1 MRNLRD
7 ALLWR
12 GTRSDALDEARKL
25 TASAR
30 RMGYDVVVR
39 GTLRRYGQATYEER
53 PYGVF
58 LDPRNS

>member
-12 GTRSDALDEARKL
+12 GTKPDAESEADKL
-25 TASAR
+25 RAAAR

-39 GTLRRYGQATYEER
+39 PTLRRYGKQVYREA
-53 PYGVF
+53 PYGILLTP
-58 LDPRNS
+58 LDG